1 MIESPINPSPAC
13 WGTPGPCESPPGWAV
28 PPCSVLS
35 RGCCALFAK
44 IPIWQNFWQ
53 LWGPKPGSGRRRAHC
68 YLSQCVFVLVGNAV
82 SNLCHVYL
90 YPESFGNFSHLLALP
105 VLNTAPRTR
114 CFLLRW
120 WSRAGVLAQEEQVIS
135 DTSLAQAPPASPPL
149 SFVPLKHKHT

>member
-1 MIESPINPSPAC
+1 MLCFICQNTHLAKFL
-13 WGTPGPCESPPGWAV
+13 A
-28 PPCSVLS
+28 
-35 RGCCALFAK
+35 AL
-44 IPIWQNFWQ
+44 
-53 LWGPKPGSGRRRAHC
+53 GSQTMSQQGRSLHC
-68 YLSQCVFVLVGNAV
+68 YLSRCVFVLVGNAA
-82 SNLCHVYL
+82 SNLCHVYR
-90 YPESFGNFSHLLALP
+90 YPESFGNFSYLLALP